1 MKEEWQVNITSPRA
15 QRSVTQ
21 ISNEVDSVRLE
32 TSETAR
38 QTAPVRFGSGSGLRA
53 LLSLFSCLTLGMTLS
68 VVATAQGAEKTADK
82 KTETKAEEK
91 KAEPA
96 APAGPAPG
104 AVTYSGL
111 LDGYYQINF
120 QRKNPNP
127 TRAFDYHN
135 NFGFSLA
142 ELNVTRTAGKGLPFG
157 FTGTFTLGDTP
168 PVVQATEPGNR
179 DGFKNIQQLYL
190 TYTPHLL
197 GRDVA
202 IDFGKFVT
210 SFGNE
215 VIESTSNDHYS
226 RGLLFFYAIP
236 FYHAGFR
243 FATPIS
249 SKISFTGGIV
259 NGWNNVREDNDAKS
273 FFVSFAWNP
282 NSIFSGVFNYMGGAE
297 GVGTYGSVAT
307 LDKSY
312 ISTNLY
318 EFVPT
323 FKLGSKLKLVGDIVL
338 GDGAGTTPITTGNT
352 TINGRISGNW
362 LGLAA
367 YAKYQWSPQ
376 IATALRVEQFEDMPG
391 AGNFGLRTGN
401 TGYTKLRSFTVTA
414 EYAAF
419 HSKLI
424 TRLEYRHDKTS
435 QNFFGTGKSDQ
446 DTLSLSEAYKF

>member
-1 MKEEWQVNITSPRA
+1 MNITTPRA
-15 QRSVTQ
+15 RRSVTQ
-21 ISNEVDSVRLE
+21 ITNEVESVKLE

-38 QTAPVRFGSGSGLRA
+38 QTASLGFGNRSSLRS
-53 LLSLFSCLTLGMTLS
+53 LLSLFSCLALGMTFT
-68 VVATAQGAEKTADK
+68 VVATAQDAEKK
-82 KTETKAEEK
+82 METKAEDK

-96 APAGPAPG
+96 APAGPVPG
-104 AVTYSGL
+104 TVTYSGL

-135 NFGFSLA
+135 NFGLSLA

-197 GRDVA
+197 GRDIA

-210 SFGNE
+210 PFGNE
-215 VIESTSNDHYS
+215 VIESTSNDNYS
-226 RGLLFFYAIP
+226 RGLVFEYAIP

-249 SKISFTGGIV
+249 KKINFTGGIV

-282 NSIFSGVFNYMGGAE
+282 DAHFTGILNYMGGAE
-297 GVGTYGSVAT
+297 GVGAYGGAAT
-307 LDKSY
+307 LDKTY
-312 ISTNLY
+312 ISTNLL
-318 EFVPT
+318 EFVPV
-323 FKLGSKLKLVGDIVL
+323 FNLSSKLKLAGDIVL
-338 GDGAGTTPITTGNT
+338 GSGAGTTPITTGMT
-352 TINGRISGNW
+352 TANGRISGNW

-367 YAKYQWSPQ
+367 YAKYQWTPQ
-376 IATALRVEQFEDMPG
+376 MATALRVEQFEDMPG

-401 TGYTKLRSFTVTA
+401 TGYTKLRSLTVTA

-419 HSKLI
+419 HNKLI